1 MKRNANRKARQKG
14 SIFIEFALSSLV
26 LFAVFTGAF
35 EFGYAF
41 YAYNTLVNAVR
52 EGARYASLK
61 PYDSASSTPSS
72 AFNTAVQNMVV
83 YSNPSPPNGS
93 APILRGLSASS
104 VNLSVVANGGAP
116 SQMTVSISN
125 FSLDAVFGTINL
137 NGNPSVSFPY
147 LGIPTPP

>member
-1 MKRNANRKARQKG
+1 MRREPNRKASQRG
-14 SIFIEFALSSLV
+14 SVFIEFALSFLV
-26 LFAVFTGAF
+26 LFSIFTGAF

-61 PYDSASSTPSS
+61 PYDSASSTPST

-83 YSNPSPPNGS
+83 YANPNPANG
-93 APILRGLSASS
+93 ATPILRGLSTSNVNFS
-104 VNLSVVANGGAP
+104 VLTNGSAP
-116 SQMTVSISN
+116 QQVTVSISN
-125 FSLDAVFGTINL
+125 FSIDAVFGTVTL
-137 NGNPSVSFPY
+137 NGNPSESFPY